1 MAGFAVGLRNSR
13 ANAITTQAGN
23 GARLRIYTG
32 TKPATGAAAT
42 GTLLGELVCGS
53 PFAPAAANGVLT
65 ASAIAN
71 DSEADASGTAGWFR
85 LVQSNGSTHVM
96 DGTAGG
102 SGSGAEL
109 ILANA
114 NIVAGGVISVTSF
127 VVTEGNA

>member
-13 ANAITTQAGN
+13 ANQITTLAGN
-23 GARLRIYTG
+23 AALLRIYTG
-32 TKPATGAAAT
+32 TRPATGAAAT

-53 PFAPAAANGVLT
+53 PFAPAATSGVLT
-65 ASAIAN
+65 ANTIAN
-71 DSEADASGTAGWFR
+71 DESADASGTAGWFR